1 MMNCGYDPQPDGTY
15 DTPPI
20 APQMWQAYH
29 IAGELTVMNAIAPP

>member
-29 IAGELTVMNAIAPP
+29 IAGELTVMNAIAAH